1 MKPLAIPL
9 DRHNR
14 YISDINEVVFR
25 KGKCLVMITDFPD
38 LDTFNM
44 VYQSD
49 VRQCKLEQLST
60 IRIILQND

>member
-49 VRQCKLEQLST
+49 VNLTMQTRTVEYY
-60 IRIILQND
+60 QNNIAK